1 MASVA
6 AHKLKQPMV
15 YPRKEAKDHGTARL
29 VEGVFEA
36 GQSAVLIEDVIT
48 SGGSLLTSVQA
59 LASVGLVVRDAVV
72 LVDREQGGLAAMA
85 QAGLQVRAVLKF
97 TDILARLRQTGRI
110 DEATYALVAEYL
122 RNQA

>member
-1 MASVA
+1 M
-6 AHKLKQPMV
+6 
-15 YPRKEAKDHGTARL
+15 
-29 VEGVFEA
+29 
-36 GQSAVLIEDVIT
+36 
-48 SGGSLLTSVQA
+48 
-59 LASVGLVVRDAVV
+59 GLVVRDAVV